1 MSRITKKKKKLL
13 FWKKGQES
21 DALDGIFTLGICR
34 CEGVSED
41 LGFES

>member
-1 MSRITKKKKKLL
+1 MSRITKQKYFVLE
-13 FWKKGQES
+13 KGSRE
-21 DALDGIFTLGICR
+21 GRPYRFFTLGISI